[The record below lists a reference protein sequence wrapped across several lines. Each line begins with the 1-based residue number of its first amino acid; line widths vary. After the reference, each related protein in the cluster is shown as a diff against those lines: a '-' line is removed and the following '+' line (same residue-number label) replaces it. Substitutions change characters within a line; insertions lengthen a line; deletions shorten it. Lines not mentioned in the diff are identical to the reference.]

1 MPVTLKSGNTAG
13 AMREATYNHRMSEI
27 DRETYEDW
35 RQWETKRR
43 SLTHDVLKRTL
54 GNAWPAQEEIPAYD
68 EWLARGK
75 AGEVGIKRALAAFFG
90 RYDLDDEP
98 RIM

>member
-1 MPVTLKSGNTAG
+1 
-13 AMREATYNHRMSEI
+13 MSEI

-35 RQWETKRR
+35 RLWETKRTA
-43 SLTHDVLKRTL
+43 LAHDVLKRTL
-54 GNAWPAQEEIPAYD
+54 GDACPAKKEIPAYD

-75 AGEVGIKRALAAFFG
+75 PGEVRIRSALAAFFG
-90 RYDLDDEP
+90 RYDLFEEP